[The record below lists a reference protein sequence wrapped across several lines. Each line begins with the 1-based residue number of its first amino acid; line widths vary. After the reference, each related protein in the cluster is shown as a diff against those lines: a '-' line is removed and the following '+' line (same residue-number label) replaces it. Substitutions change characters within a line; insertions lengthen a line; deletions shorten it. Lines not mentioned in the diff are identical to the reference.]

1 MLTTQDECLALLEQ
15 LRWQGIPKCPYCE
28 SCHSISM
35 KRESRYHCG
44 TCFTSYSVTVGT
56 LFHKTHI
63 ELPKWFQAI
72 CIVMN
77 DSKSVSVRKLAARI
91 DVNKNTAAYML
102 TRIHDSF
109 QKEPSFLKQLYKAI
123 ETDIPQ
129 VDK

>member
-1 MLTTQDECLALLEQ
+1 
-15 LRWQGIPKCPYCE
+15 
-28 SCHSISM
+28 
-35 KRESRYHCG
+35 
-44 TCFTSYSVTVGT
+44 
-56 LFHKTHI
+56 
-63 ELPKWFQAI
+63 
-72 CIVMN
+72 MN